1 MIAIYVVTI
10 LLGGLVGLLIEKI
23 AVYMINQR
31 VSQPIVHRFSGSNGR
46 TIAWVV
52 INALSWFSIV
62 LIGGLDEKTIE
73 CILILS
79 ACIIISAVDITI
91 RKVPNEML
99 LFTLIIGIIFVFVNN
114 QASNIA
120 FNIFGFIV
128 GVIMFFLPA
137 MIGKGAG
144 WGDVKYAAVVGFC
157 LGLYNFLTAV
167 IIMTLILLVFTAYI
181 MITGKGNLKTKIALG
196 PFLASAFVIVLVL
209 NIINSKWMFFNLGVL
224 LNQVVG

>member
-10 LLGGLVGLLIEKI
+10 LLGGLVGLLMEKI

-31 VSQPIVHRFSGSNGR
+31 VSQPIVHRFSGSNGL
-46 TIAWVV
+46 TIAWAV

-62 LIGGLDEKTIE
+62 LIGGLNAKTIE

-99 LFTLIIGIIFVFVNN
+99 LFTLIIGIVFVFVNN
-114 QASNIA
+114 QVNSINLNI
-120 FNIFGFIV
+120 IGFVV
-128 GVIMFFLPA
+128 GFIMFFLPT

-157 LGLYNFLTAV
+157 LGIYDFLTAV
-167 IIMTLILLVFTAYI
+167 IIMTLILLVYTAYI

>member
-10 LLGGLVGLLIEKI
+10 LLGGLVGLLMEKI
-23 AVYMINQR
+23 AIYMINQR
-31 VSQPIVHRFSGSNGR
+31 VSQPIVHGFSGSNR
-46 TIAWVV
+46 ITIAWVV
-52 INALSWFSIV
+52 INALNWFLIM
-62 LIGGLDEKTIE
+62 LIGGLNAKTIE

-79 ACIIISAVDITI
+79 ACIIISVVDITI
-91 RKVPNEML
+91 RKIPNEML

-114 QASNIA
+114 QVSSINLNI
-120 FNIFGFIV
+120 IGFIV
-128 GVIMFFLPA
+128 GFILFFLPA

-157 LGLYNFLTAV
+157 LGIYNFLTAV
-167 IIMTLILLVFTAYI
+167 IIMTLILLVYTAYI